1 VSLHRLSIVIAF
13 GFAAALGLGACFI
26 DSPLPSTFRFTC
38 EVAEDCYEGQVCSA
52 GLCQQPCGGAED
64 LDCPSGAPVCLSG
77 FCSSICPVDVDV
89 CPDPQTCFV
98 YEDPNSTT
106 PPTSGICTV
115 VCDDEYP
122 CGGDDVCVQ
131 GVCLASC
138 MLDTDCGSSE
148 TCLGNVCIPNG

>member
-1 VSLHRLSIVIAF
+1 MAPMVRS
-13 GFAAALGLGACFI
+13 
-26 DSPLPSTFRFTC
+26 
-38 EVAEDCYEGQVCSA
+38 VAEWGRVAWVLVALAGCQAETTADC
-52 GLCQQPCGGAED
+52 AED

-98 YEDPNSTT
+98 YEDPNSST

-148 TCLGNVCIPNG
+148 TCLGNICIPNS